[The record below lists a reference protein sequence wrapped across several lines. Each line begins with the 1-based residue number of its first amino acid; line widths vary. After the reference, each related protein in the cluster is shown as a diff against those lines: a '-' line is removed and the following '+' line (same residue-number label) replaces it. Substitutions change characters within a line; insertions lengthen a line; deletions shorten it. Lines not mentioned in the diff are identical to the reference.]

1 MEYIKKRGKLE
12 HRRVVE
18 EFIGRKLTKEEV
30 VHHLDFNKQNNSINN
45 LMLFANQKDH
55 ASFHIKFEKF
65 GLNKQI
71 RNQISFRWKEYK
83 QIQVSIKDISQYTGF
98 SKPVWFE
105 GLREDASTK
114 N

>member
-1 MEYIKKRGKLE
+1 MKYLRHKGEFI

-30 VHHLDFNKQNNSINN
+30 VHHLDFNKHNNSINN
-45 LMLFANQKDH
+45 LMIFPNQKAH

-71 RNQISFRWKEYK
+71 RNQIAFRWKAYK
-83 QIQVSIKDISQYTGF
+83 QIEISIKDIDKYTGF
-98 SKPVWFE
+98 SKPVW
-105 GLREDASTK
+105 GLQ
-114 N
+114 